1 MSKIRINE
9 SDNPPNKVTVSG
21 DSTVVKV
28 TDTTET
34 FTIKVGADQG
44 PQGTQGEQGVQG
56 DQGNVGATGATGA
69 VGATGATGAVGATGS
84 FNEYVASFNG
94 ATGAIE
100 GVASVN
106 GSTGAV
112 SNVALTTGATFSGQ
126 VTFQEPVIIDDN
138 FLYINGAMVHGG
150 DSDTKMTFGTDS
162 ITFRAGGQNYM
173 IIDHSSESVN
183 FNDKEV
189 EKPEFKDYSESVHAN
204 GTISGS
210 TYGFDF
216 TNGNVQTATIGTG
229 GIIVSFL
236 NPAGVVGSAASM
248 TLILENGG
256 TATGISWGSSSVQWP
271 GGTAPSLSSPG
282 MDVLSFLTP
291 NQGATYYGFVGGI
304 NFS

>member
-34 FTIKVGADQG
+34 YTIKVGQG
-44 PQGTQGEQGVQG
+44 LDGSQGAA
-56 DQGNVGATGATGA
+56 GATGAT
-69 VGATGATGAVGATGS
+69 GATGS

-138 FLYINGAMVHGG
+138 FLYINGAMVHNDDG
-150 DSDTKMTFGTDS
+150 DTKMTFGTDS
-162 ITFRAGGQNYM
+162 ITFRAGGANYM
-173 IIDHSSESVN
+173 IINHSDESVD
-183 FNDKEV
+183 FNNKEV
-189 EKPEFKDYSESVHAN
+189 KKPEFKDYSESVHAN

-216 TNGNVQTATIGTG
+216 ENGNVQTATIGTG

-236 NPAGVVGSAASM
+236 NPPAGGPAGSM

-256 TATGISWGSSSVQWP
+256 TAAGISWGSSSVQWP

-291 NQGATYYGFVGGI
+291 NAGATYYGFVGGI